1 VELSKNLSK
10 NLRALRG
17 NKSQAEFSEE
27 LGLAKATIQA
37 IESQR
42 SAIRLDTL
50 ELICNSLSI
59 SPQEVLSDT
68 AQPLEL
74 DLLSRCLERTDWF
87 LMLGPDEQQ
96 EYIQWLRHTADLFSR
111 LAGHNGRQG
120 E

>member
-1 VELSKNLSK
+1 MELSKNLSK

-27 LGLAKATIQA
+27 LGLATAT
-37 IESQR
+37 R
-42 SAIRLDTL
+42 RDTL
-50 ELICNSLSI
+50 ELIFNSLSI
-59 SPQEVLSDT
+59 SPQDLLSDT

-74 DLLSRCLERTDWF
+74 DLLSRCLERIDWF

>member
-1 VELSKNLSK
+1 MELSKNLSK

-59 SPQEVLSDT
+59 SPQEVLSDA
-68 AQPLEL
+68 AQPLGL
-74 DLLSRCLERTDWF
+74 DILSRCLERTDWF
-87 LMLGPDEQQ
+87 LMLGPEEQQ

-111 LAGHNGRQG
+111 LASHDGRQ
-120 E
+120 EE

>member
-1 VELSKNLSK
+1 MELSKNLSK
-10 NLRALRG
+10 NLRMLRG
-17 NKSQAEFSEE
+17 SKSQEDFSKEI
-27 LGLAKATIQA
+27 GVAKATIQA
-37 IESQR
+37 IEAQR
-42 SAIRLDTL
+42 TAIRLDTL

-59 SPQEVLSDT
+59 SPQEVLSDA
-68 AQPLEL
+68 AQPLGL
-74 DLLSRCLERTDWF
+74 DILSRCLERTDWF